1 MKRLDQLV
9 IKELIGPWAFGV
21 ALFGAL
27 LFAATY
33 LGRVAE
39 YISKGLSGDLV
50 GQATMLILPGILVQ
64 TFAMSMLLASL
75 LAFGRLSSDSEIV
88 AIRAAGVS
96 LFRVIAPVS
105 GFALCVA
112 AVAFLANETIVPA
125 SAKRLLMLADQIT
138 RQLDGSSEKGTSYPI
153 TEKGV
158 LKGMVVA
165 KSFIVS
171 EGVLLG
177 ALITSYDKDGFPSA
191 YVYADRLEFDPNKFK
206 SGGGWRIRGKAT
218 LTRADGSQVLTL
230 DEGAWPPD
238 VPEVTFSVEDLLKK
252 GQKTF
257 EPFSMRELREII
269 QKEDAATT
277 KTMTAKEL
285 RNFQYG
291 YWNKIAL
298 PLAAFIFGTLGA
310 ALGVRNHRTGT
321 AAGFALAIAIIFGY
335 FTIANFMNVW
345 ALGGSFPPFVASF
358 TPIVIG
364 LVASVIII
372 WRRNA

>member
-1 MKRLDQLV
+1 M
-9 IKELIGPWAFGV
+9 
-21 ALFGAL
+21 
-27 LFAATY
+27 
-33 LGRVAE
+33 
-39 YISKGLSGDLV
+39 
-50 GQATMLILPGILVQ
+50 
-64 TFAMSMLLASL
+64 
-75 LAFGRLSSDSEIV
+75 
-88 AIRAAGVS
+88 
-96 LFRVIAPVS
+96 
-105 GFALCVA
+105 
-112 AVAFLANETIVPA
+112 
-125 SAKRLLMLADQIT
+125 
-138 RQLDGSSEKGTSYPI
+138 
-153 TEKGV
+153 
-158 LKGMVVA
+158 
-165 KSFIVS
+165 
-171 EGVLLG
+171 
-177 ALITSYDKDGFPSA
+177 
-191 YVYADRLEFDPNKFK
+191 
-206 SGGGWRIRGKAT
+206 RIRGKAT

-269 QKEDAATT
+269 QKENAATT

-364 LVASVIII
+364 LIASVIII

>member
-1 MKRLDQLV
+1 MKRLDRLV

-138 RQLDGSSEKGTSYPI
+138 RQLDGASEKGTSYPI

-177 ALITSYDKDGFPSA
+177 ALITSYDK
-191 YVYADRLEFDPNKFK
+191 
-206 SGGGWRIRGKAT
+206 
-218 LTRADGSQVLTL
+218 
-230 DEGAWPPD
+230 
-238 VPEVTFSVEDLLKK
+238 
-252 GQKTF
+252 
-257 EPFSMRELREII
+257 
-269 QKEDAATT
+269 
-277 KTMTAKEL
+277 
-285 RNFQYG
+285 
-291 YWNKIAL
+291 
-298 PLAAFIFGTLGA
+298 
-310 ALGVRNHRTGT
+310 
-321 AAGFALAIAIIFGY
+321 
-335 FTIANFMNVW
+335 
-345 ALGGSFPPFVASF
+345 
-358 TPIVIG
+358 
-364 LVASVIII
+364 
-372 WRRNA
+372 